1 MCKLRTLI
9 EQTIYAQR
17 PHAIDLCNLY
27 VYGSIQIVLNFAF
40 NSALA
45 CTVLSS

>member
-17 PHAIDLCNLY
+17 PHAVDLCNLY
-27 VYGSIQIVLNFAF
+27 VLWFYTNCIESHF
-40 NSALA
+40 
-45 CTVLSS
+45 